1 MPLRGSGT
9 AGTAPEW
16 FRLFRSSGMV
26 QTDTGSAVG
35 APTAAT
41 AGTTTTAT
49 LASPFAATADLY
61 RGMPVNLSGNPATAR
76 FTMITDY
83 TVGRL
88 ATFARTFGSTLNT
101 STLAQIPINNLLEL
115 SDVDTDWPRLTV
127 YAYQAGQLYIG
138 TGCIALAPRISLSA
152 GGPGAVEFDLIGVLA
167 AASPAETALPSGA
180 ALVSRPTP
188 PIWRDGECQLGRATV
203 RAASASFALGS
214 SGMLP
219 PNPENAN
226 GFDIAELMARNP
238 TCDVALMANSTAAPG
253 RVTALRNG
261 TDTLFSAML
270 GTTAGNRIGLLF
282 HPARIVSIR
291 NGQQDGADVEQISMA
306 AALPGVSV
314 SIAAF

>member
-214 SGMLP
+214 SGILP

-291 NGQQDGADVEQISMA
+291 NGQQDGADVEQISMV
-306 AALPGVSV
+306 AALPGVAV